1 MVLLEKT
8 FCQDNKDD
16 DLLCLKI
23 THQIEYIDEAI
34 KSFKKCSETT
44 ESSEMFQKMSESW
57 TRSVDITTGVD
68 IGFEGFSIGKTLTVA
83 NSWSSTNDK
92 EFSTKR
98 FSSSKQSEEI
108 EYMPNTRQLFKETKV
123 KFELQRKLRGKIRK
137 SSLAKYEER
146 KYAGF
151 INTKVCDSEDK
162 NALIELATTDLRKEQ
177 KDHAS
182 DVKITGPNKNM
193 MVETKCGKSRE
204 YSISFELKSILLTQR
219 NCLKVCTN
227 NSLICQTKILN

>member
-8 FCQDNKDD
+8 FCQDDKDD

-98 FSSSKQSEEI
+98 FFSSKQSEEI
-108 EYMPNTRQLFKETKV
+108 EYMPDTRQLFKETKV
-123 KFELQRKLRGKIRK
+123 IFEIERKLRGRIVRTSIAEHVEKINT
-137 SSLAKYEER
+137 
-146 KYAGF
+146 GF
-151 INTKVCDSEDK
+151 INTKVCESRDI
-162 NALIELATTDLRKEQ
+162 NALIALATNDLRKEQ
-177 KDHAS
+177 RDHAS
-182 DVKITGPNKNM
+182 DVEITGPDKNR
-193 MVETKCGKSRE
+193 MVERKCGKSRE
-204 YSISFELKSILLTQR
+204 YSISLELKSTPLTKR
-219 NCLKVCTN
+219 NYLKVCIN
-227 NSLICQTKILN
+227 NSYKCRI